1 MKQIWYEAKLR
12 GRGYVNAT
20 SILEHARKS
29 VGIKDGADASR
40 QAVKWF
46 VRRIIELD

>member
-12 GRGYVNAT
+12 GRGYVDAT

-29 VGIKDGADASR
+29 VGIKNGADASR
-40 QAVKWF
+40 QTVKWF